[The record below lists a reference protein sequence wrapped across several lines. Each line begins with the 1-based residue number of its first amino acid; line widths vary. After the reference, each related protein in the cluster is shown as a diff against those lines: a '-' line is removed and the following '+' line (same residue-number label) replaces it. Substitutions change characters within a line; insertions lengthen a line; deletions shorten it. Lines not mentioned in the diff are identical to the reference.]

1 MIRPMSHNEVK
12 ALHYELLMKD
22 ILASA
27 EKLPPFPDV
36 AWKVLSLIRKTA
48 PVNEIEDVIR
58 YDPIITA
65 RVISLSQSP
74 LYGRRHKIASLSD
87 AIFILGNQKLIQVI
101 MASCAARYFF
111 GGKAGINST
120 ERQLWE
126 HSVATAVLGEMLA
139 QGFKMKRVLTVY
151 TASLLHDIGKTILN
165 QYSRVF
171 MQSQFQDGKLEGANF
186 VSAERSTLGID
197 HQELGEKIARR
208 WRFPEEITSA
218 IGCHHCP
225 DKAKTDKD
233 IAYVVYAANR
243 IVNAMDEEQAQ
254 MNPFVPEEDSAFIH
268 LGLSQSIVANLQ
280 RRLTESLEGIQ
291 QFLTSDN

>member
-12 ALHYELLMKD
+12 ALHYELLLKD

-48 PVNEIEDVIR
+48 PVNEIENVIR
-58 YDPIITA
+58 YDPVITA

-74 LYGRRHKIASLSD
+74 LYGRRHKIGSLSD

-101 MASCAARYFF
+101 MASCAARYFY
-111 GGKAGINST
+111 GGKAGVNPA

-126 HSVATAVLGEMLA
+126 HSVATAVMGEMLA

-165 QYSRVF
+165 QYSRIF
-171 MQSQFQDGKLEGANF
+171 MQFQDGMLQGAAF

-208 WRFPEEITSA
+208 WRFPDEITSA

-225 DKAKTDKD
+225 EQAKSDKD
-233 IAYVVYAANR
+233 VALVVYAANR
-243 IVNAMDEEQAQ
+243 IVNAMDEELSRL
-254 MNPFVPEEDSAFIH
+254 NPLVPEGDPTFVH
-268 LGLSQSIVANLQ
+268 LGLSQSIVASLQ
-280 RRLTESLEGIQ
+280 ARLTESLEGIQ
-291 QFLTSDN
+291 QFLSSDD

>member
-12 ALHYELLMKD
+12 ALHYELLLKD

-48 PVNEIEDVIR
+48 PVNEIENAIR
-58 YDPIITA
+58 YDPVITA

-74 LYGRRHKIASLSD
+74 LYGRRHKIASLND
-87 AIFILGNQKLIQVI
+87 AIFILGNQRLIQVI
-101 MASCAARYFF
+101 MASCAARYFSDGR
-111 GGKAGINST
+111 GGLNAT

-126 HSVATAVLGEMLA
+126 HSVATAVMGEMLA

-165 QYSRVF
+165 QYSRIF
-171 MQSQFQDGKLEGANF
+171 MQSYGGTMESINF
-186 VSAERSTLGID
+186 ISAERNALGID

-208 WRFPEEITSA
+208 WRFPEEITTA

-225 DKAKTDKD
+225 DQAKTDKD
-233 IAYVVYAANR
+233 IAFVVYAADR
-243 IVNAMDEEQAQ
+243 IVNGMDEERSQL
-254 MNPFVPEEDSAFIH
+254 NPLIPEEDQAFVN
-268 LGLSQSIVANLQ
+268 LGLSRSIVTNLQ
-280 RRLTESLEGIQ
+280 TRLTESLEGIQ
-291 QFLTSDN
+291 QFLTSDD

>member
-12 ALHYELLMKD
+12 ALHYELLLKD

-48 PVNEIEDVIR
+48 PVNEIENVIR
-58 YDPIITA
+58 YDPVITA

-74 LYGRRHKIASLSD
+74 LYGRRHKISSLSD
-87 AIFILGNQKLIQVI
+87 AIFVLGNQRLIQVI
-101 MASCAARYFF
+101 MASCAARYFY
-111 GGKAGINST
+111 GGKAGAHVS
-120 ERQLWE
+120 ERKLWE

-139 QGFKMKRVLTVY
+139 QGLKMKRVLTVY

-165 QYSRVF
+165 QYSRIF
-171 MQSQFQDGKLEGANF
+171 MQFQDGMLQGSAF

-208 WRFPEEITSA
+208 WRFPDEITTA

-225 DKAKTDKD
+225 DQAKSDKD
-233 IAYVVYAANR
+233 VTYVVYAANR
-243 IVNAMDEEQAQ
+243 IVNAMDEELARHS
-254 MNPFVPEEDSAFIH
+254 PLVPEEDPAFVH
-268 LGLSQSIVANLQ
+268 LGLSQSIVTHLQ
-280 RRLTESLEGIQ
+280 TRLTESLEGIQ
-291 QFLTSDN
+291 QFLSSDD

>member
-12 ALHYELLMKD
+12 ALHYELLLKD

-48 PVNEIEDVIR
+48 PVNEIENVIR
-58 YDPIITA
+58 YDPVITA

-74 LYGRRHKIASLSD
+74 LYGRRHKIGSLSD

-101 MASCAARYFF
+101 MASCAARYFY
-111 GGKAGINST
+111 GGKAGVNPA

-126 HSVATAVLGEMLA
+126 HSVATAVMGEMLA

-165 QYSRVF
+165 QYSRIF
-171 MQSQFQDGKLEGANF
+171 MQYQDGMLQGAAF

-208 WRFPEEITSA
+208 WRFPDEITSA
-218 IGCHHCP
+218 IGCHHSP
-225 DKAKTDKD
+225 EQAKSDKD
-233 IAYVVYAANR
+233 IALVVYAANR
-243 IVNAMDEEQAQ
+243 IVNAMDEELSRL
-254 MNPFVPEEDSAFIH
+254 NPLVPEDDPTFVH
-268 LGLSQSIVANLQ
+268 LGLSQSIVTNLQ
-280 RRLTESLEGIQ
+280 ARLTESLEGIQ
-291 QFLTSDN
+291 QFLSSDD